1 VEFDAAIGPTICVGL
16 AIPGDCPTLALSFG
30 KICLM
35 EGDADKEERLL
46 DIVDE
51 LAMIGAAFPCGF
63 ADMLWEE
70 FWAGLEDI
78 WAVGRLGRPPGPT
91 RGCWRAKPGCICSR
105 DELAADPKIEFDD
118 AKIGEEPTEATG
130 KLPGAARAMTG
141 PTTLPPGCPE

>member
-1 VEFDAAIGPTICVGL
+1 
-16 AIPGDCPTLALSFG
+16 
-30 KICLM
+30 M

-51 LAMIGAAFPCGF
+51 LAMIGAAFPWGL

-70 FWAGLEDI
+70 FWVGLEDI

-118 AKIGEEPTEATG
+118 AKIGEEATEATG
-130 KLPGAARAMTG
+130 KLPGAAGETRVFKRNLGLIEMNESLLR
-141 PTTLPPGCPE
+141 TLHRLLSGFAP

>member
-1 VEFDAAIGPTICVGL
+1 M
-16 AIPGDCPTLALSFG
+16 SFG

-51 LAMIGAAFPCGF
+51 LAMIGAAFPCGL

-70 FWAGLEDI
+70 FWVGLEDI
-78 WAVGRLGRPPGPT
+78 WAVGRLGRPPGLT

-105 DELAADPKIEFDD
+105 DELAADPKIEFED

-130 KLPGAARAMTG
+130 KLPGAAGETRFQEEFGFDRDEREAA
-141 PTTLPPGCPE
+141 